1 MLVPLQGAA
10 ARFCCASVRVV
21 CGLEAGVLV
30 LLQGAAAGCC
40 FSVTSK
46 WRARFRAGLLV
57 LVEGGCCLECWCE
70 SGVCALGQAQ
80 GTSKGCLHVR
90 NLGAAT
96 GTAVRMRCAL

>member
-1 MLVPLQGAA
+1 MSAFWSGHVGAA
-10 ARFCCASVRVV
+10 AGCRCRVP
-21 CGLEAGVLV
+21 
-30 LLQGAAAGCC
+30 LQGAAAGCC